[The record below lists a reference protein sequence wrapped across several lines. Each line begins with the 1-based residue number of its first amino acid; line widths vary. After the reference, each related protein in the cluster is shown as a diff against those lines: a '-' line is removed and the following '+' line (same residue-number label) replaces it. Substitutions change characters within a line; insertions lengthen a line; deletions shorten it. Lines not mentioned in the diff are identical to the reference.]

1 MGLARTQKVKWL
13 SRGARLGAAA
23 LTLALST
30 ALAADAVQRQPPQK
44 LSDTGLYGDAV
55 ARTIAADVRPYSPQ
69 YPLWSDGA
77 EKLRWVSLPK
87 NRTIDVKDGDAWRF
101 PAGTRFWKQ
110 FSFGGRRVETR
121 YIEKTGEKTGKDAW
135 LFATYVWDESQREAT
150 LAPAA
155 TGLKN
160 HVAIAPGVRHDV
172 PSVSDCK
179 ACHEGIGRDSVLGYG
194 ALQLS
199 SDRDPLAPHAEPAP
213 AGGLDLDALLKE
225 HRLRNAPESWR
236 TAAPVIAASSS
247 RARAALGYLHANCG
261 FCHND
266 RDPVS
271 SVGLALGANCA
282 AVCMADQPTMRT
294 AVGVRSKFQ
303 IRGVLP
309 DHSLRL
315 APGDIE
321 SSAVLVRM
329 RSRDGLSQM
338 PPLGSK
344 LVDAAAFELISNW
357 VRDGLPSTDVPN
369 GPAHNP

>member
-1 MGLARTQKVKWL
+1 MRLARTQKGKGISTGVC
-13 SRGARLGAAA
+13 LGTAV
-23 LTLALST
+23 LTLVLST
-30 ALAADAVQRQPPQK
+30 ALAADTVQRRPPAK
-44 LSDTGLYGDAV
+44 LSDTGLFADAV
-55 ARTIAADVRPYSPQ
+55 ARTIAAGVRPYSPQ

-87 NRTIDVKDGDAWRF
+87 GRTIDVSDSDVWRF
-101 PAGTRFWKQ
+101 PVGTRFWKQ

-121 YIEKTGEKTGKDAW
+121 YIEKTGKTAW
-135 LFATYVWDESQREAT
+135 LFATYVWDEGQREAN

-160 HVAIAPGVRHDV
+160 HVEIAPGVRHDI

-179 ACHEGIGRDSVLGYG
+179 ACHVGIGRDSVLGYG

-199 SDRDPLAPHAEPAP
+199 PDRDPLAPHAEPAP
-213 AGGLDLDALLKE
+213 AGGLDLDALMKE
-225 HRLRNAPESWR
+225 HRLKNAPASWR
-236 TAAPVIAASSS
+236 TTAPVIVAANA

-271 SVGLALGANCA
+271 SVGLALNARCA
-282 AVCMADQPTMRT
+282 ADCLADQPTMRS

-303 IRGVLP
+303 IRGVSP

-315 APGDIE
+315 APGE
-321 SSAVLVRM
+321 VECSAVLVRM
-329 RSRDGLSQM
+329 RARDGLSQM
-338 PPLGSK
+338 PPVGSK
-344 LVDAAAFELISNW
+344 LVDAAAVDLISNW
-357 VRDGLPSTDVPN
+357 VRDGLPTTDAPKE
-369 GPAHNP
+369 PSHNP